1 MNTDGIYVPTRR
13 EEYDE
18 SEELAIRQ
26 LQMMG
31 YEQQGQINLNKERG
45 DYREVLLYDR
55 LETAIRRI
63 DVELDEDACVML

>member
-31 YEQQGQINLNKERG
+31 YE
-45 DYREVLLYDR
+45 
-55 LETAIRRI
+55 
-63 DVELDEDACVML
+63 